1 MLPLCRSAGR
11 DLSFLSGLRPELPGE
26 KEVGVGEEEWGRE
39 GAENAEL
46 SSYKCT
52 LSLFI

>member
-1 MLPLCRSAGR
+1 MLPLCLSAGR
-11 DLSFLSGLRPELPGE
+11 DLSFLSALRPELPGE
-26 KEVGVGEEEWGRE
+26 EGVGGGRVMGGRQ